1 MEFNQYAS
9 VHVNL
14 LFLINI
20 SENSGEVNRNW
31 KDKPLTVLPII
42 KEVMGSGVRVWIY
55 SGDTDGALPVTCS
68 RYAINKLGMPIK
80 TAWYPWYIHGEV
92 GGYAVGYQNLTFV
105 TVRGAGHFVPSYQPA
120 RALVLFSSFL
130 DGKLPPSA
138 RGFNR

>member
-1 MEFNQYAS
+1 
-9 VHVNL
+9 
-14 LFLINI
+14 
-20 SENSGEVNRNW
+20 
-31 KDKPLTVLPII
+31 
-42 KEVMGSGVRVWIY
+42 MGSGVRVWIY